1 MPVLRRPHDHH
12 RDLRARLPAKASPH
26 TCADHPDRHLMRPSP
41 PIDNCSAPCHSRR
54 LSAASAH
61 ARVGLPES
69 SALPPRTW
77 SCSVRPT
84 RLLLHAPGKSD
95 SVDRRAPISSSLAP
109 RPNPH
114 SVRCTAAT
122 HLPRFRAL
130 ALLGRRPPQR
140 VDDIVIP
147 ASEKPAQQATSA
159 LAGIKARLA
168 LPSDLSYTVL
178 WVGLPAMVQERP

>member
-61 ARVGLPES
+61 ARVGPPES

-77 SCSVRPT
+77 LCSVRPT
-84 RLLLHAPGKSD
+84 RLLLHAP
-95 SVDRRAPISSSLAP
+95 SLS
-109 RPNPH
+109 RQK
-114 SVRCTAAT
+114 
-122 HLPRFRAL
+122 RF
-130 ALLGRRPPQR
+130 RRPPR
-140 VDDIVIP
+140 SNLLKTRP
-147 ASEKPAQQATSA
+147 AAKSPSRPPHRRQPPPA
-159 LAGIKARLA
+159 I
-168 LPSDLSYTVL
+168 
-178 WVGLPAMVQERP
+178 